1 MAFDIREAHSTLREV
16 CKACDD
22 SRHLRTGDRLVGS
35 EVAVLK
41 ALENTGVGQSGDRR
55 ARPIVIG
62 NILEVVA
69 LLPVILAAFIGEQS
83 EEDGSNLG
91 AGYVVVRAD
100 GFVLVA
106 HDVVEVYVLFE
117 LGNAFKNT
125 VYIGDVVI
133 SGNVF
138 VSSVLYNGI
147 GGNIVALSGAVLL
160 AGDLDGFDLVAVN
173 ERSIGVLI
181 AHHDSVNIGL

>member
-1 MAFDIREAHSTLREV
+1 M
-16 CKACDD
+16 
-22 SRHLRTGDRLVGS
+22 
-35 EVAVLK
+35 
-41 ALENTGVGQSGDRR
+41 
-55 ARPIVIG
+55 
-62 NILEVVA
+62 
-69 LLPVILAAFIGEQS
+69 
-83 EEDGSNLG
+83 
-91 AGYVVVRAD
+91 
-100 GFVLVA
+100 
-106 HDVVEVYVLFE
+106 YVLFE